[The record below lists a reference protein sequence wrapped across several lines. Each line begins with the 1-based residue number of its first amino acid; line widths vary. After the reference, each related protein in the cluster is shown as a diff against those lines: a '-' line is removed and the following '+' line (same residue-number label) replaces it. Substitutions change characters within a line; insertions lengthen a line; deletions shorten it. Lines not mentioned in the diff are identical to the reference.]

1 MFRITPKGPNRVD
14 IEFSGKLDRDDM
26 KVALDELLTKT
37 KDIRNGRMLY
47 RVGDFKLP
55 TISAFVVELSRLP
68 EMFRLIRNF
77 DRVAVLADTEWL
89 KTISEIEGAL
99 IPGLEIK
106 GFDPDQEAQAE
117 AWLAES

>member
-47 RVGDFKLP
+47 RVGDFELP
-55 TISAFVVELSRLP
+55 TLSAFVVKFWRLP
-68 EMFRLIRNF
+68 EMFRLEITPSNSLAALALLAAGMLG
-77 DRVAVLADTEWL
+77 RVLFRR
-89 KTISEIEGAL
+89 G
-99 IPGLEIK
+99 
-106 GFDPDQEAQAE
+106 
-117 AWLAES
+117 

>member
-1 MFRITPKGPNRVD
+1 MFRITPKSPNRVD
-14 IEFSGKLDRDDM
+14 IEVSGKFDRDDM
-26 KVALDELLTKT
+26 KVALDELLAKT

-47 RVGDFKLP
+47 RVGDFELP
-55 TISAFVVELSRLP
+55 TLSAFVVKLSRLP

-77 DRVAVLADTEWL
+77 DRAAVLADKKWL
-89 KTISEIEGAL
+89 KTVSAIEGAL

>member
-37 KDIRNGRMLY
+37 KDIRNGRMLC
-47 RVGDFKLP
+47 RVGDFELP
-55 TISAFVVELSRLP
+55 TLSAFVVEFWRLP

-77 DRVAVLADTEWL
+77 DRAAVLADKKWL
-89 KTISEIEGAL
+89 KTVSEIEGGL

-117 AWLAES
+117 AWLAEG

>member
-55 TISAFVVELSRLP
+55 TIGAFVVKLSRLP
-68 EMFRLIRNF
+68 ELFRLIRNF
-77 DRVAVLADTEWL
+77 DRAAVLADKEW
-89 KTISEIEGAL
+89 
-99 IPGLEIK
+99 
-106 GFDPDQEAQAE
+106 
-117 AWLAES
+117 

>member
-1 MFRITPKGPNRVD
+1 MFRITVKGPNRVD
-14 IEFSGKLDRDDM
+14 VEFSGKLDRDDM
-26 KVALDELLTKT
+26 KAALDELLTKT

-47 RVGDFKLP
+47 RVCDFELP
-55 TISAFVVELSRLP
+55 TLSAFVVKFSRLP

-77 DRVAVLADTEWL
+77 DRAAVLADKKWL
-89 KTISEIEGAL
+89 QTVSEIEGAL

-117 AWLAES
+117 AWLAEG